1 MDPKI
6 WGPSFWVALHSITF
20 DYSVNPDEEEKER
33 IRNFFNSLEYIL
45 PCKLCRVNYSHHIR
59 QNPIENKL
67 NSKKDLV
74 FWLIDI
80 HNMVNVQN
88 NKPKLSYQ
96 QVIDIYEKKYNKKI
110 NLNNDYDIKCNKK
123 NGANNGANNS
133 ANNGANNSANG
144 KNFLPVYTGNSS
156 EKCPLNFLNISLMV
170 ILIIAILLLIMI
182 LFRKD
187 LLKKLRVK

>member
-6 WGPSFWVALHSITF
+6 WGPNFWFTLHTITF
-20 DYSVNPDEEEKER
+20 NYSVSPDEEEKER

-67 NSKKDLV
+67 NNRKDLV

-88 NKPKLSYQ
+88 NKPKLSYE
-96 QVIDIYEKKYNKKI
+96 QVISIYEKAYNKKI
-110 NLNNDYDIKCNKK
+110 DLYVESNSKCS
-123 NGANNGANNS
+123 NNS
-133 ANNGANNSANG
+133 SSSKIPISSNNNTCNNEFSNT
-144 KNFLPVYTGNSS
+144 NNLPNYL
-156 EKCPLNFLNISLMV
+156 PI
-170 ILIIAILLLIMI
+170 ILFITLIMSILLLFYII
-182 LFRKD
+182 QLNRKIV
-187 LLKKLRVK
+187 RR